1 MDAEP
6 MRDCFGKELV
16 RYGKTNEKIL
26 VLDADVSKSTKTT
39 YFNKEFPVRFFDVGI
54 AEQNMVGIAAGAA
67 ACGFVPW
74 VSTFAF
80 LLTQRAVE
88 QIRSMVAYPKL
99 NVKLAGGY
107 AGFSDSFDGA
117 THQSV
122 FDIAVMRAMPNMQ
135 VIVPADNNE
144 LPQIM
149 EQMMQDDLPAYIRLS
164 RAPSPELPKIDVKIG
179 KAIIRQAHGSD
190 VVIIATGR
198 MAYEAML
205 ASAELLQE
213 SIKTTVVEVHTIK
226 PIDIETIVAMAEK
239 TSLVITAEE
248 HNIIGGLGS
257 AVAEVLSLHCPRKI
271 IPIGINDTFGESGP
285 LDALYKTYGLT
296 AHNICEVVRVKG

>member
-1 MDAEP
+1 MAAEP

-16 RYGKTNEKIL
+16 RHGKTNSKIL

-39 YFNKEFPVRFFDVGI
+39 YFGETFPERFFDVGI

-67 ACGFVPW
+67 ACGYVPW
-74 VSTFAF
+74 VSTFSF
-80 LLTQRAVE
+80 LLTQRALE
-88 QIRSMVAYPKL
+88 QVRSMVAYPNL

-144 LPQIM
+144 LLQIM
-149 EQMMQDDLPAYIRLS
+149 EQMMQDESPAYIRMS
-164 RAPSPELPKIDVKIG
+164 RAVSPDLPKVDVKLG
-179 KAIIRQAHGSD
+179 KAIKRLDHGSD
-190 VVIIATGR
+190 AIIFATGR
-198 MAYEAML
+198 MVYEAML
-205 ASAELLQE
+205 AAEELLQD
-213 SIKTTVVEVHTIK
+213 SINTTVVEVHTIK
-226 PIDIETIVAMAEK
+226 PIDVETIVAAAEK

-248 HNIIGGLGS
+248 HNIVGGLGS
-257 AVAEVLSLHCPRKI
+257 AVSEVLSQHCPRKI
-271 IPIGINDTFGESGP
+271 IPIGINDCFGESGP
-285 LDALYKTYGLT
+285 MEALFKKYGLT
-296 AHNICEVVRVKG
+296 ARDIYEKVKRT

>member
-1 MDAEP
+1 
-6 MRDCFGKELV
+6 MRDCFGKELL
-16 RYGKTNEKIL
+16 RLGRGDEKVL

-39 YFNKEFPVRFFDVGI
+39 YFGAEFPERFFDVGI

-88 QIRSMVAYPKL
+88 QIRSMVAYPGL

-144 LPQIM
+144 LPPIM
-149 EQMMQDDLPAYIRLS
+149 EQMMQDKSPAFIRLS
-164 RAPSPELPKIDVKIG
+164 RAASPELPKVDVKIG
-179 KAIIRQAHGSD
+179 TAIKRLAHGSD
-190 VVIIATGR
+190 VLIIATGR
-198 MAYEAML
+198 MVYEAML
-205 ASAELLQE
+205 AAAELLGD
-213 SIKTTVVEVHTIK
+213 SIKATVVEVHTIK
-226 PIDIETIVAMAEK
+226 PIDVETIVGAAEN

-257 AVAEVLSLHCPRKI
+257 AVAELLCRHCPRKI

-285 LDALYKTYGLT
+285 LDALYKKYGLT
-296 AHNICEVVRVKG
+296 AHNICEAVRLNG